1 MSREARISVINKD
14 TGQDLTRVWGSRMVS
29 VVIDDDRGTDSDK
42 ASIELDDLDG
52 QLVFPDPGQKL
63 TVKGGYVGEPGD
75 VGGDYEVDQVDL
87 AGWPQSITV
96 SMSTVSASSDTKVKK
111 TEAHKKQETSTLG
124 ALMRKIA
131 KRNKWT
137 PKIDPKLD
145 KVKIPYQGQTN
156 EFDMQFANR
165 VAKKYGGVV
174 TVKKGNMVVVRPGRG
189 KSASGQQME
198 TLTVSPGVNLLD
210 YSVSYK
216 KREEHKKAQAH
227 TFDRKDVKRVD
238 VDAGKGEITYKLRH
252 PFVDKDEAKA
262 VAESKLSD
270 LNRGAQSATFTIE
283 GDVTACAER
292 PVKATGVRAKV
303 DGDWSTKRAS
313 HKFADDKY
321 QTTLEC
327 ESPDSEDDDDEDDKD
342 KK

>member
-1 MSREARISVINKD
+1 
-14 TGQDLTRVWGSRMVS
+14 VS

-52 QLVFPDPGQKL
+52 QVIFPEPGQKL
-63 TVKGGYVGEPGD
+63 TIKGGYVGEPGD

-87 AGWPQSITV
+87 NGWPQSITV
-96 SMSTVSASSDTKVKK
+96 NMSTVSASTDTKVRK
-111 TEAHKKQETSTLG
+111 TEAHKKEETSTLG

-137 PKIDPKLD
+137 PKIDPSLD
-145 KVKIPYQGQTN
+145 KVKIPYQGQTS

-174 TVKKGNMVVVRPGRG
+174 TVKKGNMVVIKPGRG
-189 KSASGQQME
+189 KSASGQQMQ
-198 TLTVSPGVNLLD
+198 TLYVSRGVNLVS

-216 KREEHKKAQAH
+216 KRQEHKKAEAH

-238 VDAGKGEITYKLRH
+238 VDAGKGEITYKLRQA
-252 PFVDKDEAKA
+252 FVDKDEAKA

-270 LNRGAQSATFTIE
+270 LNRGAQSATFVIE

-292 PVKATGVRAKV
+292 PVTVRGARPRA

-321 QTTLEC
+321 ETTLEC
-327 ESPDSEDDDDEDDKD
+327 ESPDSKDDEDDEDEK
-342 KK
+342 